1 MPYTG
6 ADDPKIPQHVPAGKR
21 AQWAAVWNRTLE
33 ACQKAGGKDCEGR
46 AFAAAN
52 GVIKE
57 TTMTIKTQVFTES
70 ISLAEAQV
78 NSEARTVDVVLIR
91 PGWSANG
98 RYYAQDVLAKAAPLF
113 EGVKAY
119 ANHPSMDQLRRG
131 ESRSVL
137 EITGQYT
144 NVRIGDGGE
153 LRATR
158 EVFGEAGERVWP
170 LIVKSIEG
178 TRPVIGLSINAVGKA
193 APGEQDGR
201 KGLIVEDI
209 SAANSVDD
217 VTEPA
222 AGGGYASLVAG
233 VESLAQD
240 ILEALDFEE
249 WSAARPE
256 FVERLKREWKQVRQD
271 EAVAAALQER
281 DQVQSALV
289 GVQRQVATLQEQQA
303 GQDAEIARLRAE
315 NVRKGLEVEL
325 ERAFREAKLPGEWEL
340 ELRKQLEH
348 AEPDQWLG
356 IVAAERRKARAAGS
370 GRTAVPVTGAPRREY
385 QPALTESRTGPINMA
400 VIDTPEKLQAEL
412 ARRAQ
417 RAK

>member
-1 MPYTG
+1 M
-6 ADDPKIPQHVPAGKR
+6 K
-21 AQWAAVWNRTLE
+21 
-33 ACQKAGGKDCEGR
+33 
-46 AFAAAN
+46 
-52 GVIKE
+52 
-57 TTMTIKTQVFTES
+57 TTVLTES
-70 ISLAEAQV
+70 INLAEAQV
-78 NSEARTVDVVLIR
+78 NADARTVDVVLIR

-98 RYYAQDVLAKAAPLF
+98 RYYAPDVLAKAAPLF

-119 ANHPSMDQLRRG
+119 ANHPSLEQLRRG
-131 ESRSVL
+131 DSRSVL

-144 NVRIGDGGE
+144 NVRVGTDGE

-170 LIVKSIEG
+170 LILKSVEG

-193 APGEQDGR
+193 APGEQGGR

-222 AGGGYASLVAG
+222 AGGGYTALVAG

-240 ILEALDFEE
+240 ILEALDFDE

-256 FVERLKREWKQVRQD
+256 YVERLKREWKQVRQD
-271 EAVAAALQER
+271 EAVAAAVAER
-281 DQVQSALV
+281 DQVQSTLV
-289 GVQRQVATLQEQQA
+289 ETQRQVATLQEQRA
-303 GQDAEIARLRAE
+303 EQDTELARLRAE
-315 NVRKGLEVEL
+315 NARKGLEVQL
-325 ERAFREAKLPGEWEL
+325 ERAFREAGLPVEWEH
-340 ELRKQLEH
+340 ELRKQLQR
-348 AEPDQWLG
+348 AEPDQWLD
-356 IVAAERRKARAAGS
+356 IVAGERRKARAARS
-370 GRTAVPVTGAPRREY
+370 GRTAVAVTGAPRREHR
-385 QPALTESRTGPINMA
+385 PVLTESQTGPINMDRY
-400 VIDTPEKLQAEL
+400 DTPEKLQAEL